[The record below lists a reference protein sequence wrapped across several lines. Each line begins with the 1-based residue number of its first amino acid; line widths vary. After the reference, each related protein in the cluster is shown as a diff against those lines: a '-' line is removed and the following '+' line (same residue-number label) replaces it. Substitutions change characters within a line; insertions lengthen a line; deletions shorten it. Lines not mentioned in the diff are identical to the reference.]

1 MPKWFH
7 ITISVL
13 LALLAIG
20 ISSLALKLGLIPVL
34 GVSPFGYLCCRKTKS
49 NVTIGKST
57 HYLGQPVYGQ
67 LI

>member
-34 GVSPFGYLCCRKTKS
+34 CVSPFGYDFVVAKQNQT
-49 NVTIGKST
+49 
-57 HYLGQPVYGQ
+57 
-67 LI
+67 